1 MTTNLAGKM
10 VLVTGA
16 TGQQGGATARH
27 LLARG
32 AAVRALVRDPTSPA
46 ARRLANAG
54 AELVVG
60 DMDDVGTLRRAMHG
74 VHGAFSVQP
83 ARIPPSFAENEL
95 ERGLNVAEA
104 AHAVG
109 LTHLVYS
116 SVAGADRSTGI
127 PHWEIKGQ
135 IERRVRSLGL
145 PFTILRQTLFMDM
158 YADATY
164 GLTGELSLVR
174 SLPPNAIVQHVAID
188 DIAAFTGLA
197 LGDPSRYLGKT
208 LEVAGDELTV
218 AQVLAAIGRTT
229 DRRDLREWIRKTSIN
244 ESSEGR
250 PVRYAGWH
258 ADIASLRALHP
269 GLMTFADWLVKGG
282 AARIDRMLDRSAHDK
297 AQEESPRQGE
307 VVERLHGDPVGPRRR
322 PPGLG

>member
-1 MTTNLAGKM
+1 MTTNLAGKT

-32 AAVRALVRDPTSPA
+32 AAVRALVRDPTTPA
-46 ARRLANAG
+46 ARRLAGVG

-60 DMDDVGTLRRAMHG
+60 DMEDVASLRTAMHG
-74 VHGAFSVQP
+74 AYGAFSVQP
-83 ARIPPSFAENEL
+83 ARIPPNFAENEL
-95 ERGLNVAEA
+95 ERGLNVVEA

-109 LTHLVYS
+109 LKHLVYS

-135 IERRVRSLGL
+135 IEERIRSVGL

-164 GLTGELSLVR
+164 GLTGQLSLVR
-174 SLPPNAIVQHVAID
+174 SIPPNAIVQHIAID

-197 LGDPSRYLGKT
+197 LGDPPRYLGKA
-208 LEVAGDELTV
+208 LELAGDELTV
-218 AQVLAAIGRTT
+218 AQVLAAIGRATK
-229 DRRDLREWIRKTSIN
+229 RRDLREWTRQASLEKGSD
-244 ESSEGR
+244 ER
-250 PVRYAGWH
+250 PVRYGGWH
-258 ADIASLRALHP
+258 ADIPSLRALHP
-269 GLMTFADWLVKGG
+269 GLMTFDDWLAKGG
-282 AARIDRMLDRSAHDK
+282 AARIDEMLDRDALR
-297 AQEESPRQGE
+297 AVQQR
-307 VVERLHGDPVGPRRR
+307 VEREGKNGERSF
-322 PPGLG
+322 